1 MGLLDQLKQQADA
14 LRTQTSLKQSM
25 REDNVRVVDEAMHR
39 TFHYLLELFKQLP
52 VIAPTNPVNYQI
64 PGVGDMKNLRYIE
77 SHVDSRKKKLG
88 DSEVYDY
95 IPFWIRWGSSESLN
109 AERDMP
115 AAISKLR
122 DLLFAANVKFTEE
135 EKRNEQRSLQK
146 VVFRIPVA
154 VQVDFDCKA
163 DYDNRR
169 LAFYGKNSIRL
180 GMDDYAVP
188 ADDVSEALLD
198 ELAKMLLGQPSEL
211 PKKYRTVLPRNVK
224 PAASPT
230 AR

>member
-14 LRTQTSLKQSM
+14 LRTQTSLKTSL
-25 REDNVRVVDEAMHR
+25 REENVRVVDEAMHK
-39 TFHYLLELFKQLP
+39 TFHYLLELFKQLA
-52 VIAPTNPVNYQI
+52 VIAPTNPVAYTI
-64 PGVGDMKNLRYIE
+64 PGVGEMKNLSYID
-77 SHVDSRKKKLG
+77 SHVDSRRKKFG

-95 IPFWIRWGSSESLN
+95 IPFWIRWGTSQTLT

-122 DLLFAANVKFTEE
+122 DLLFAANVKFSEV

-146 VVFRIPVA
+146 VVFNIPVA

-163 DYDNRR
+163 DHENRR

-188 ADDVSEALLD
+188 ADDVNEAVLE
-198 ELAKMLLGQPSEL
+198 ELAKLLLGQPSEFT
-211 PKKYRTVLPRNVK
+211 KKYRTVLPRGLK
-224 PAASPT
+224 
-230 AR
+230 

>member
-14 LRTQTSLKQSM
+14 LRTQTSLKHSM
-25 REDNVRVVDEAMHR
+25 REDNVRVVDEAMHK
-39 TFHYLLELFKQLP
+39 TFHYLLELFKQLS
-52 VIAPTNPVNYQI
+52 VIAPTNPVVYQI
-64 PGVGDMKNLRYIE
+64 QGVGDMKNLRYID

-88 DSEVYDY
+88 DAEVYDY
-95 IPFWIRWGSSESLN
+95 IPFWVRWGSSEQLT

-115 AAISKLR
+115 PAITKLR
-122 DLLFAANVKFTEE
+122 DTLFAANVKFTEE

-146 VVFRIPVA
+146 IVFRIPVA
-154 VQVDFDCKA
+154 IQVDFDCKA
-163 DYDNRR
+163 DHENRR

-188 ADDVSEALLD
+188 ADDVNEALLE

-211 PKKYRTVLPRNVK
+211 AKKYRTVLPRNVK
-224 PAASPT
+224 PATPV
-230 AR
+230 R